1 MRRTLSRQILA
12 TLVALTLSACASFGI
27 NYLHPQGPR
36 CASLGQGQ
44 REIPE
49 EGAETFT
56 LISFNVKFGE
66 RPEQA
71 SQALARAGFDI
82 VDILLLQEVDL
93 RSAVI
98 VAESLDYSYV
108 YYPAAI
114 HPATER
120 QFGLAVLSP
129 WPIRDDRK
137 ILLPWLESGD
147 DARKI
152 AVVATVWPNG
162 QPVGVVNT
170 HLQSGLTPVKIG
182 DQLQAITGCV
192 YTSTCQHA
200 GAPMLDDLPF
210 YVLAGDLNTRTSD
223 SLRVA
228 DVVLEWSGLWRV
240 PDIGRTYRL
249 LPFGFDHI
257 YASRDLEVTESG
269 TLTEIGDTGSDH
281 LPIYAVFGF
290 DGPRR
295 DAWVGFD
302 AGMPWPAS
310 TPPGTVSCDCPP
322 EGCG

>member
-12 TLVALTLSACASFGI
+12 TLVALALSACASFGI

-129 WPIRDDRK
+129 WPIRDDRVAGVWRRRAK
-137 ILLPWLESGD
+137 DRRGRDSLAQRSAGRRREHASAIRPDAGEDRRPASGDHRVCLYLHLSACRRADARRPPILCARWRPEHAHQRQPAGCRCGSRVVGSLES
-147 DARKI
+147 ARHR
-152 AVVATVWPNG
+152 A
-162 QPVGVVNT
+162 
-170 HLQSGLTPVKIG
+170 
-182 DQLQAITGCV
+182 
-192 YTSTCQHA
+192 
-200 GAPMLDDLPF
+200 
-210 YVLAGDLNTRTSD
+210 
-223 SLRVA
+223 
-228 DVVLEWSGLWRV
+228 
-240 PDIGRTYRL
+240 
-249 LPFGFDHI
+249 
-257 YASRDLEVTESG
+257 
-269 TLTEIGDTGSDH
+269 H
-281 LPIYAVFGF
+281 LPTAPIRIRPYLRESRPRG
-290 DGPRR
+290 DGIWHPHRDWRHRERPPANLRGLRLRR
-295 DAWVGFD
+295 TTA
-302 AGMPWPAS
+302 
-310 TPPGTVSCDCPP
+310 
-322 EGCG
+322 